1 MLEDV
6 EDGRVVDGL
15 VDVQNA
21 VWVVFELVEMVL
33 TEVYYVRDVQG
44 QDCEGGEIVD
54 GGDGHE
60 QDVL

>member
-1 MLEDV
+1 MLGDV
-6 EDGRVVDGL
+6 EDVDGRL

-33 TEVYYVRDVQG
+33 SEVYCVHDVEG